1 MGNKSY
7 WLWHYGDYEIFH
19 AMNVHLKREKRG
31 FHFPPFWKITAPYTS
46 VKFRTQFTCD
56 SGYLI
61 CHLNGIGHVSVDG
74 VRSCEKTRI
83 ELTPGSHTVEV
94 LVSKQGGLPASYV
107 ESDVCPSNESWLCN
121 HFAGDFTQVGCNRH
135 FCSPEQN
142 PEVFPFEYKRVLPVS
157 REEAD
162 GGILYDFGT
171 ELFGFI
177 NISGADEKDTL
188 DVFYGESREEAL
200 DTAYT
205 YITDSLSGEGNY
217 RLKQRAFRY
226 VYIKNSSSSLDVS
239 SDYEYLPLEAKG
251 SFRCDNTLFNDIC
264 SVAAYTFHL
273 NCREA
278 FLDGIKR
285 DRWVWSGDAYQ
296 SARINRYLFADKE
309 IEQRTLLGLIG
320 KEPIE
325 QHINT
330 ILDYSML
337 WLIALYEHYM
347 TYGDRNFLKNIYP
360 MAKNLLE
367 FCETRLNEDGFI
379 EGRAEDWTFVD
390 WSEMEKVGA
399 VCAEQ
404 MLLIEAYSA
413 MAFISKELDK
423 GTYAELLSKS
433 EALKRRVN
441 NYYWNDEKGAFVDS
455 YKSGNAHVTRH
466 ANIFAV
472 IYGIATESQAKSI
485 LKNVLLNDGVTKIT
499 TPYFAGYEMD
509 ALAKLGE
516 LAMLEQTLTSYYGGM
531 IRLGAQTIWEEYDPR
546 LKGAEHYA
554 MYGGK
559 YEKSLCHAWGAGP
572 IYLFGRYY
580 LGVSAASA
588 GYETFTVEPKL
599 GGLKEIHGRV
609 AVGEGYVTVDMNG
622 EGISVL
628 STKTG
633 GTLIYNEESYALE
646 PCVPLVIKF

>member
-1 MGNKSY
+1 M
-7 WLWHYGDYEIFH
+7 
-19 AMNVHLKREKRG
+19 
-31 FHFPPFWKITAPYTS
+31 
-46 VKFRTQFTCD
+46 
-56 SGYLI
+56 
-61 CHLNGIGHVSVDG
+61 
-74 VRSCEKTRI
+74 
-83 ELTPGSHTVEV
+83 
-94 LVSKQGGLPASYV
+94 
-107 ESDVCPSNESWLCN
+107 
-121 HFAGDFTQVGCNRH
+121 
-135 FCSPEQN
+135 
-142 PEVFPFEYKRVLPVS
+142 S

-188 DVFYGESREEAL
+188 DVFYGVSREEAL

-360 MAKNLLE
+360 MAKKLLE

-379 EGRAEDWTFVD
+379 EGRA
-390 WSEMEKVGA
+390 
-399 VCAEQ
+399 
-404 MLLIEAYSA
+404 
-413 MAFISKELDK
+413 
-423 GTYAELLSKS
+423 
-433 EALKRRVN
+433 
-441 NYYWNDEKGAFVDS
+441 
-455 YKSGNAHVTRH
+455 
-466 ANIFAV
+466 
-472 IYGIATESQAKSI
+472 
-485 LKNVLLNDGVTKIT
+485 
-499 TPYFAGYEMD
+499 
-509 ALAKLGE
+509 
-516 LAMLEQTLTSYYGGM
+516 
-531 IRLGAQTIWEEYDPR
+531 
-546 LKGAEHYA
+546 
-554 MYGGK
+554 
-559 YEKSLCHAWGAGP
+559 
-572 IYLFGRYY
+572 
-580 LGVSAASA
+580 
-588 GYETFTVEPKL
+588 
-599 GGLKEIHGRV
+599 
-609 AVGEGYVTVDMNG
+609 
-622 EGISVL
+622 
-628 STKTG
+628 
-633 GTLIYNEESYALE
+633 
-646 PCVPLVIKF
+646 